1 MCGMAKLSLSTEN
14 ITPAIKYKTVSFSM
28 PHIIE
33 NIQRED
39 IDKRMKKYYIKIK
52 LNKSYIKFAILR

>member
-1 MCGMAKLSLSTEN
+1 
-14 ITPAIKYKTVSFSM
+14 M

-52 LNKSYIKFAILR
+52 LNKAYIKFAILR